1 MLIQWFPGHM
11 AKTKRLII
19 EHLKA
24 VDVAAELLDARIP
37 LSSANPMV
45 EELLSGKPR
54 IVILN
59 KADLAD
65 PGMTKAWESYYK
77 RKGVAAVSMSCGNG
91 KDKKKFLRL
100 IKEAAGPMLEKW
112 KLRGLKTRSVRIMIL
127 GIPNVG
133 KSTLINFI
141 SGTAAARTANTPGH
155 TRGKQ
160 WVRLSQGLD
169 LLDTPGVLWP
179 KFEDQAVGQKLAI
192 SGSIKD
198 DILNITELAMKLADY
213 MSKNYPGTMASRYG
227 IEESD
232 DSVKVLADIAIAKC
246 CLMKG
251 GEPNI
256 DKAASMLIDDFR
268 SLRLGKVTLEQTPQ
282 SEEE

>member
-1 MLIQWFPGHM
+1 MCAF
-11 AKTKRLII
+11 
-19 EHLKA
+19 LKQLQGRTLCA
-24 VDVAAELLDARIP
+24 PAI
-37 LSSANPMV
+37 
-45 EELLSGKPR
+45 
-54 IVILN
+54 
-59 KADLAD
+59 
-65 PGMTKAWESYYK
+65 
-77 RKGVAAVSMSCGNG
+77 C
-91 KDKKKFLRL
+91 
-100 IKEAAGPMLEKW
+100 
-112 KLRGLKTRSVRIMIL
+112 
-127 GIPNVG
+127 
-133 KSTLINFI
+133 STLFYSSSFSFSLI
-141 SGTAAARTANTPGH
+141 SGAKSPPGI
-155 TRGKQ
+155 
-160 WVRLSQGLD
+160 
-169 LLDTPGVLWP
+169 LWP

-213 MSKNYPGTMASRYG
+213 MKKNYPGTMASRYG

-268 SLRLGKVTLEQTPQ
+268 SLRLGKVTLEQPPR

>member
-1 MLIQWFPGHM
+1 M
-11 AKTKRLII
+11 
-19 EHLKA
+19 
-24 VDVAAELLDARIP
+24 
-37 LSSANPMV
+37 
-45 EELLSGKPR
+45 
-54 IVILN
+54 
-59 KADLAD
+59 
-65 PGMTKAWESYYK
+65 
-77 RKGVAAVSMSCGNG
+77 
-91 KDKKKFLRL
+91 
-100 IKEAAGPMLEKW
+100 
-112 KLRGLKTRSVRIMIL
+112 
-127 GIPNVG
+127 
-133 KSTLINFI
+133 
-141 SGTAAARTANTPGH
+141 
-155 TRGKQ
+155 
-160 WVRLSQGLD
+160 
-169 LLDTPGVLWP
+169 DTPGILWP